1 MGNLYQIIYFSTAM
15 YNRSSHS
22 STIYTGVGTY
32 IHFIFQNHNSDLRN
46 FIVSVRGRS
55 EAESIGADYC
65 TRMQDTFV
73 TDAAVM
79 INIYIWVKKATVAYL
94 HTVSNESMR
103 VNLGIISDNDVF
115 ADIGEGTDIYVLAN
129 FSTGG
134 NKSQWIDTLFL
145 GFTHFIEIEQLRQ
158 AFISIVYFDQ
168 SSMNLMLRDKIFIN

>member
-32 IHFIFQNHNSDLRN
+32 IHFIDLRN
-46 FIVSVRGRS
+46 LIVSVRGRS

-65 TRMQDTFV
+65 TWMQDTFV

-115 ADIGEGTDIYVLAN
+115 TDIGEGTDIYVLAN

-145 GFTHFIEIEQLRQ
+145 GFAHFIEIEQLRQ

-168 SSMNLMLRDKIFIN
+168 SSMNLMLRDIFIN